1 MQNGEGTVVSCAK
14 GDFSKG
20 GISSREKMK
29 EPADS
34 PVDSSPPSAWRTEGY
49 LQLNR
54 ILNYYSC
61 IIWRLHLSSV
71 VIKNIPLMSKIGFIQ
86 STFQDIFLAF
96 LHTALWSKM

>member
-14 GDFSKG
+14 GDISKG

-61 IIWRLHLSSV
+61 SIWRLHLSSV
-71 VIKNIPLMSKIGFIQ
+71 VIKNIPLMSKMFINQ
-86 STFQDIFLAF
+86 V
-96 LHTALWSKM
+96 